1 MLPVTI
7 PNLRHY
13 KIYMTKISPLLVL
26 LFISITSYSQ
36 NYIKGNITDSTQ
48 VPVPFSAM
56 ALLNAKDSSLV
67 KGNIS
72 DSAGNFMFEKI
83 KAGEYFVKF
92 SAVGYRP
99 STSAVFSVDSL
110 SQITLPSQ
118 VLKVEGVNLKEVSV
132 AVYKP
137 AIEFKKGMVVMNVED
152 DIIAK
157 GNTVLDLLKRIP
169 GVMVDAQNNIT
180 INGAGDARFMIDERL
195 QQMPSPQVIDMLA
208 GMSAD
213 AVSKIEL
220 IKNPPAR
227 YDAAGTGGLI
237 NIVTKR
243 AKVKG
248 YNGNIA
254 FGASYGQRLR
264 IGPSGSFNYKANKL
278 SIFSN
283 FSYGHWDGISH
294 QKLERTIT
302 TNGSTE
308 TINSY
313 GTHESWQS
321 VFSGS
326 GGIEYDI
333 TKNMLI
339 GLYVN
344 GNKNNDHYLTDYK
357 TGIGNSTFFNY
368 GKTNSSVK
376 EKYDTRSPNYNLSLL
391 QKLDSAGGQIKL
403 SVGYNNYFEKT
414 GKDMDYQFYD
424 NNDLEVAPPSKYKSS
439 TSRNFDVYTGKIDLN
454 KTFKNKLSL
463 ESGVK
468 ANYEDD
474 YNNTKWDWTNHSTGF
489 FVGDTTFNI
498 NYKYKE
504 RILAA
509 YTTLSRNWD
518 AFGFSIGLRAEETD
532 VDINYISS
540 KYHYKR
546 NYLTLFPSGSL
557 DFNLNKKNTITMA
570 YSYRLRRP
578 HSGMLNPV
586 RQFND
591 QLNYGVGNPEI
602 RPQFAHHMN
611 MDYNYNQ
618 FITVSL
624 GYDYTKDFTFYY
636 TYTPANSRVNIDTVS
651 NLPHMDNGYLSISA
665 QKRIKWYSF
674 QTYVVGMYQAFYGQ
688 LKNEDVTSHTLSYYA
703 NLNQEFYLPKDFKI
717 AIWAGRGSEFQ
728 HGPQTYHARSAV
740 HISVDKSFLNK
751 KLNITLA
758 LHDVF
763 YKDYFSYTTTYS
775 DQSSYW
781 YDRMDTRRVRIRISY
796 RFGKMQIQ
804 QRLNNEGGGV
814 QTGK

>member
-1 MLPVTI
+1 MTRALALFVLISVSTI
-7 PNLRHY
+7 
-13 KIYMTKISPLLVL
+13 S
-26 LFISITSYSQ
+26 FSQ
-36 NYIKGNITDSTQ
+36 NFIKGQISDSAGA
-48 VPVPFSAM
+48 PVSYCSM
-56 ALLNAKDSSLV
+56 ALLSAKDSSQV

-72 DSAGNFMFEKI
+72 DSAGFYIFEKV
-83 KAGEYFVKF
+83 KAGEYFIKF
-92 SAVGYRP
+92 NSVGFRSA
-99 STSAVFSVDSL
+99 STTSFTVDSL
-110 SQITLPSQ
+110 SQLTFPAT
-118 VLKVEGVNLKEVSV
+118 VLKTEGVNLKEVSV

-137 AIEFKKGMVVMNVED
+137 AIEFKKGMVIMNVED

-157 GNTVLDLLKRIP
+157 GNTVLDLLRRIP

-180 INGAGDARFMIDERL
+180 INGAGDAKFMIDERL

-213 AVSKIEL
+213 NVSKIEL

-248 YNGNIA
+248 YNGNIG
-254 FGASYGQRLR
+254 FGASMGQRFKF
-264 IGPSGSFNYKANKL
+264 GPQGSFNYKANKL

-283 FSYGHWDGISH
+283 FSYGHWDGIAN

-313 GTHESWQS
+313 GTNESWQS

-333 TKNMLI
+333 TKKMLI

-344 GNKNNDHYLTDYK
+344 GGKNDDHYLQDYK

-368 GKTNSSVK
+368 GKTKSSVA

-391 QKLDSAGGQIKL
+391 QKIDSTGGQIKL
-403 SVGYNNYFEKT
+403 SLGYNYYNEKVD
-414 GKDMDYQFYD
+414 KQMNYQFFD
-424 NNDLEVAPPSKYKSS
+424 NNDIEVAPASKYTSFA
-439 TSRNFDVYTGKIDLN
+439 SRNYNVYTGKLDLN
-454 KTFKNKLSL
+454 KTFRNKLSL
-463 ESGVK
+463 ESGIK
-468 ANYEDD
+468 ANFEDD
-474 YNNTKWDWTNHSTGF
+474 DDRTKWDLSNHSTGF

-498 NYKYKE
+498 NYRYKE

-518 AFGFSIGLRAEETD
+518 KIGFSIGLRAEETD
-532 VDINYISS
+532 VDINFISS

-546 NYLTLFPSGSL
+546 NYLTFFPSGSL

-578 HSGMLNPV
+578 HSSMLNPV

-591 QLNYGVGNPEI
+591 QLNYGVGNSEI

-611 MDYNYNQ
+611 LDYNWNQ
-618 FITVSL
+618 VVTLSL
-624 GYDYTKDFTFYY
+624 GYDKTKDFTFYY
-636 TYTPANSRVNIDTVS
+636 QYTPDSSRVSIDTLA
-651 NLPHMDNGYLSISA
+651 NLPKFDNGYLSLSA
-665 QKRIKWYSF
+665 QHRIKWYSF
-674 QTYVVGMYQAFYGQ
+674 QTYVVGMYQAFYGD
-688 LKNEDVTSHTLSYYA
+688 LKNENVNSQTISYYF

-717 AIWAGRGSEFQ
+717 AVWAGRGSEFQ

-740 HISVDKSFLNK
+740 HISIDKSFFNK

-763 YKDYFSYTTTYS
+763 YKDYFSYTTRYS

-781 YDRMDTRRVRIRISY
+781 YDRMDTRRIRIRINY

-804 QRLNNEGGGV
+804 QRLGNDGDGGI
-814 QTGK
+814 QKGK

>member
-1 MLPVTI
+1 
-7 PNLRHY
+7 
-13 KIYMTKISPLLVL
+13 MTKISALFVL
-26 LFISITSYSQ
+26 LFISFSSYSQ
-36 NYIKGNITDSTQ
+36 NFIKGTVTDTTQ
-48 VPVPFSAM
+48 NPVSFCAM
-56 ALLNAKDSSLV
+56 ALMNAKDSSLV

-72 DSAGNFMFEKI
+72 DSAGNFIFEKI
-83 KAGEYFVKF
+83 KDGDYFVKF
-92 SAVGYRP
+92 SAVGYKAV
-99 STSAVFSVDSL
+99 STATFSVDSL
-110 SQITLPSQ
+110 SQIILPSQ
-118 VLKVEGVNLKEVSV
+118 IINNEGVNLKEVSI

-137 AIEFKKGMVVMNVED
+137 AIEFKKGMIVMNVEN

-157 GNTVLDLLKRIP
+157 GNTVLDLLRRMP

-180 INGAGDARFMIDERL
+180 INGAGDARFMIDDRL

-213 AVSKIEL
+213 NVSKIEL

-243 AKVKG
+243 AKLKG
-248 YNGNIA
+248 YNGNVA
-254 FGASYGQRLR
+254 FGASMGQRVR
-264 IGPSGSFNYKANKL
+264 WGPSASFNYKSNKL
-278 SIFSN
+278 SIFSS
-283 FSYGHWDGISH
+283 FSYGQYNHINH
-294 QKLERTIT
+294 QKLERKII
-302 TNGSTE
+302 TNGNTE

-313 GTHESWQS
+313 GTNEGWQNI
-321 VFSGS
+321 FSGS

-339 GLYVN
+339 GFYVN
-344 GNKNNDHYLTDYK
+344 GNKNDDRWLTTYK

-368 GKTNSSVK
+368 GKTNSSVE
-376 EKYDTRSPNYNLSLL
+376 EKYNTASPNYNLSFL
-391 QKLDSAGGQIKL
+391 QKIDSSGGQIKF
-403 SVGYNNYFEKT
+403 SAGYNNYSEKVN
-414 GKDMDYQFYD
+414 KVMDYNFFD
-424 NNDLEVAPPSKYKSS
+424 NNDIEIAPASKY
-439 TSRNFDVYTGKIDLN
+439 TSLMNRNYNVYTGKLDLN

-463 ESGVK
+463 EAGLK
-468 ANYEDD
+468 ANFEDD
-474 YNNTKWDWTNHSTGF
+474 DDNTRWNLSNLSTGF
-489 FVGDTTFNI
+489 FVGDTAFDI
-498 NYKYKE
+498 KYKYKE

-509 YTTLSRNWD
+509 YTTLSRSWD
-518 AFGFSIGLRAEETD
+518 KFGFSIGLRAEETD
-532 VDINYISS
+532 VNINFISS

-557 DFNLNKKNTITMA
+557 DFNLNKKNTLTMA

-578 HSGMLNPV
+578 HSSMLNPV

-591 QLNYGVGNPEI
+591 QLNYGVGNSEI

-611 MDYNYNQ
+611 LDYNWNQ
-618 FITVSL
+618 VITVSL
-624 GYDYTKDFTFYY
+624 GYDKTKDFTFYY
-636 TYTPANSRVNIDTVS
+636 QYTPDSSRVSIDTLA
-651 NLPHMDNGYLSISA
+651 NLPKMDNGYLSLSA
-665 QKRIKWYSF
+665 QHRIKWYSF
-674 QTYVVGMYQAFYGQ
+674 QTYIVGMYQAFYGE
-688 LKNEDVTSHTLSYYA
+688 LKNEDVTSKTMSVYF

-740 HISVDKSFLNK
+740 HISIDKAFLNK

-763 YKDYFSYTTTYS
+763 YKDYFSYTTKYS

-796 RFGKMQIQ
+796 RFGKMQIR
-804 QRLNNEGGGV
+804 QRLNPDGGGGV
-814 QTGK
+814 QRGK